1 MNHKAANAMNAMI
14 APKANGAAG
23 ETRFHKAPAIKL
35 AGKDSEES
43 YEGKDSPKADQ
54 IPQKSIFQ
62 LV

>member
-1 MNHKAANAMNAMI
+1 MNAMI
-14 APKANGAAG
+14 APNVNGAAG
-23 ETRFHKAPAIKL
+23 ETWLHKVPTIKL